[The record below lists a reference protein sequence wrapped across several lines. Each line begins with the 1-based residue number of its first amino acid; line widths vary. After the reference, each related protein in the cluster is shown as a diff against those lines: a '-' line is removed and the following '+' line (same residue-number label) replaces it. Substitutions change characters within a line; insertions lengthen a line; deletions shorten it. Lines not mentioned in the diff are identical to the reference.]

1 MSRLAQS
8 LLAAPVA
15 LACAG
20 CFTVTGS
27 FGAPIPLGHI
37 DQIEPGVTT
46 RDQITAWFG
55 PPSAFYRPGLL
66 ELITG
71 DGEELEVASAPVTQ
85 DVYSYRYVESRI
97 RVLVI
102 PLLVLRAR
110 GTSHMETLT
119 VFFDDNGR
127 VLDHGYRRDVPG
139 EEIGAFGL

>member
-1 MSRLAQS
+1 MSKRAQA
-8 LLAAPVA
+8 LLAAPIA

-20 CFTVTGS
+20 CFSMTGS
-27 FGAPIPLGHI
+27 FGAPIPLEHI

-71 DGEELEVASAPVTQ
+71 DGGEAEVASAPLTH
-85 DVYSYRYVESRI
+85 DVYSYRYVESHV

-102 PLLVLRAR
+102 PLFVLRAR
-110 GTSHMETLT
+110 GTSRMDSLT

-127 VLDHGYRRDVPG
+127 VIDHGFRRDTPG
-139 EEIGAFGL
+139 EEIGAFGP